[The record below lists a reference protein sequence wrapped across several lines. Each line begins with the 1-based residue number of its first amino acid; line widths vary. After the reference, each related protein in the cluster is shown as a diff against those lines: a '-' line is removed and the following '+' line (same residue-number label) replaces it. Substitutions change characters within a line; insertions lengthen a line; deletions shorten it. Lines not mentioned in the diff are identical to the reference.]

1 VSFLK
6 AVWLSVRAPL
16 AAAKARQLKADG
28 SVQKAPNI
36 ALIEVGEGDE
46 QKFKSVLPDLMA
58 AFDRVVV
65 AWKTSNNPPESSEK
79 INIVAESTAGFD
91 RWDLVSKD
99 LAGFV
104 FPMSLDNVHADHQIG
119 HLKSHLFAY
128 GGYSAVSCLGA
139 EVPTQSESQVACA
152 SLATTLVDLDTVV
165 FDQRFWRLHPGE
177 IDGAD
182 ENESFLQAAAARKFD
197 LLACSQGSLRP
208 NSSLQPEMSTS
219 SSSANSTVRSNTMS
233 EQLGEQR

>member
-1 VSFLK
+1 M
-6 AVWLSVRAPL
+6 
-16 AAAKARQLKADG
+16 QADG

-36 ALIEVGEGDE
+36 ALLEVVEGDE
-46 QKFKSVLPDLMA
+46 EKFKSVLPDLMA

-65 AWKTSNNPPESSEK
+65 AWKTENTPPESSERIK
-79 INIVAESTAGFD
+79 IVADSTAGFD

-104 FPMSLDNVHADHQIG
+104 FPMSLDNVHTDRQIG
-119 HLKSHLFAY
+119 HLKAHLFAY
-128 GGYSAVSCLGA
+128 GGYSAVSCMGSD
-139 EVPTQSESQVACA
+139 VPTQPVSLVACA
-152 SLATTLVDLDTVV
+152 SSATTLVDLDTVV

-182 ENESFLQAAAARKFD
+182 EHESFLQATAARKFD
-197 LLACSQGSLRP
+197 LLACSQGIVKP
-208 NSSLQPEMSTS
+208 NSALQPEMSTS
-219 SSSANSTVRSNTMS
+219 NFSTNSTVRSNTLS